1 MARPQKEG
9 IDYFSVDCQFSDEE
23 KLIIAEFGL
32 KGAGTLYGL
41 KAKIYGGKGFYTI
54 WDNDVALLF
63 ARDYSAGIDVVK
75 EVVSAC
81 IRRGIF
87 DRDMFDR
94 YGILTS
100 KDIQERYADATE
112 RRVSQKIDGRYL
124 LIPIPS
130 NWIIDDNNSVN
141 VDNNGA
147 KVDDNTQSR
156 VNQSRVNNSKVKE
169 SENAPAR
176 EGLGRY
182 GSFENV
188 ELTPAD
194 HERLVSMFGDTVA
207 EGLIENLSKKLKS
220 KGYKYEDHYATI
232 LIWAQKDNVKPLEE
246 AAAGSS
252 FDTEAF
258 FNAALARSYKT
269 KFN

>member
-87 DRDMFDR
+87 DRDMFER

-141 VDNNGA
+141 VDNNGQ
-147 KVDDNTQSR
+147 KVDKNTQSK
-156 VNQSRVNNSKVKE
+156 VEYSKGDNSKVNH
-169 SENAPAR
+169 SFTTTTTAGAPAR
-176 EGLGRY
+176 KNNKGEPPTLTQAFVY
-182 GSFENV
+182 FKN
-188 ELTPAD
+188 ELCVDNAD
-194 HERLVSMFGDTVA
+194 QEA
-207 EGLIENLSKKLKS
+207 EAFTAYN
-220 KGYKYEDHYATI
+220 ATRGWSC
-232 LIWAQKDNVKPLEE
+232 LPNWK
-246 AAAGSS
+246 AAANLW
-252 FDTEAF
+252 AVRI
-258 FNAALARSYKT
+258 NQHQ
-269 KFN
+269 